1 VRCAGGMGPF
11 DDVRWPRLRV
21 AWPGRG
27 RCRSLRALPRKRPRL
42 SYPPSQ
48 SKPIWASSCAAM
60 TGPTGPT
67 RRTCPALLHVTAPL
81 ADFRGHCQV
90 AQVAGWP
97 FGRHRES
104 DGGDAEDCDAAFE
117 IFADSCLPGAIS
129 TAWVVPVVWT
139 DLIAVI
145 ETHDFVNIWH

>member
-1 VRCAGGMGPF
+1 M
-11 DDVRWPRLRV
+11 
-21 AWPGRG
+21 
-27 RCRSLRALPRKRPRL
+27 
-42 SYPPSQ
+42 
-48 SKPIWASSCAAM
+48 
-60 TGPTGPT
+60 
-67 RRTCPALLHVTAPL
+67 LLAPL

-145 ETHDFVNIWH
+145 ETHDFVNIWHWRVLMTAKVVEQGWETWNLGAVRN